1 MVFIEYFFVSE
12 FTCRFC
18 ISCACSNPQDFVSL
32 LVQNTL
38 AKGYVPTVKLTSQFA
53 LLLKSE
59 KRYVILVY
67 Y

>member
-1 MVFIEYFFVSE
+1 MVFIEHFVVSE
-12 FTCRFC
+12 FACRFC
-18 ISCACSNPQDFVSL
+18 ISCACSSPQDFVFL

-38 AKGYVPTVKLTSQFA
+38 AKGIVPTVKLTSQFT

>member
-1 MVFIEYFFVSE
+1 MVFIEYFVSE

-18 ISCACSNPQDFVSL
+18 INCACSNPQDFVFL

-38 AKGYVPTVKLTSQFA
+38 AKGYVPTVKLTSQFT

-59 KRYVILVY
+59 ECYVILAY

>member
-1 MVFIEYFFVSE
+1 MVFIEYFLVSE
-12 FTCRFC
+12 FAFRFC
-18 ISCACSNPQDFVSL
+18 ISCACSNPQDLGFL

-38 AKGYVPTVKLTSQFA
+38 AKGFVPTVKLTSQFT

-59 KRYVILVY
+59 KCYVILVY